1 MLHEFEGI
9 LFSKPDSFALI
20 ADADV
25 VAGIQTIRDSYQT
38 PEHINNSPETA
49 PSKRLESLIPN
60 YAKVKNGTLL
70 SKDMGIDII
79 MGQCPHFR
87 EWIQKIVSLS
97 T

>member
-20 ADADV
+20 ADNDV
-25 VAGIQTIRDSYQT
+25 VDSIQAIRDGYPT

-49 PSKRLESLIPN
+49 PSKRLEALIPN
-60 YAKVKNGTLL
+60 YAKIKNGTLL

-79 MGQCPHFR
+79 MNECPHFK
-87 EWIQKIVSLS
+87 EWIQSILLL
-97 T
+97 